1 MAAGRSACG
10 LSLLYQSKMNKA
22 MGLKDL
28 SKKKAGGQ
36 GESEYVGVRRNRDGS
51 FTPQRI
57 TAKVYGILSERG
69 LRSRI
74 SRIKAAFKL
83 SSEPFDGA
91 DRIEWA
97 LDGGSVGYV
106 DGIVISPNATSIICD
121 VLHDFMMISCMERGF
136 EVMRLKDAV
145 LADYLSEEEDYR
157 LCGKAGRYSYFEV
170 DVKNFE

>member
-1 MAAGRSACG
+1 M
-10 LSLLYQSKMNKA
+10 SLLYQSKMNKA

-28 SKKKAGGQ
+28 SKKKAGGW

-57 TAKVYGILSERG
+57 TAKVYGSMSEGG
-69 LRSRI
+69 LHSPV

-83 SSEPFDGA
+83 SSEPL
-91 DRIEWA
+91 EWT
-97 LDGGSVGYV
+97 LDGGSVAYV
-106 DGIVISPNATSIICD
+106 EGIVMSRDASIVIFD
-121 VLHDFMMISCMERGF
+121 VLHDFMVISCMERGF

>member
-1 MAAGRSACG
+1 
-10 LSLLYQSKMNKA
+10 

-57 TAKVYGILSERG
+57 TAKVYGSMSEG
-69 LRSRI
+69 VHSPV

-121 VLHDFMMISCMERGF
+121 VLHDFMVISCMERGF
-136 EVMRLKDAV
+136 EVMRLTI
-145 LADYLSEEEDYR
+145 LSDFR
-157 LCGKAGRYSYFEV
+157 
-170 DVKNFE
+170 

>member
-10 LSLLYQSKMNKA
+10 LSLLYQSKINKA

-28 SKKKAGGQ
+28 SKKKAGAQ

-74 SRIKAAFKL
+74 SRISRIKAAFKL

-97 LDGGSVGYV
+97 LDGGSVAYV
-106 DGIVISPNATSIICD
+106 EGIVMSRDTPIVIFD
-121 VLHDFMMISCMERGF
+121 VLHDFMVISCMERGF
-136 EVMRLKDAV
+136 EVMRLTI
-145 LADYLSEEEDYR
+145 LSDFR
-157 LCGKAGRYSYFEV
+157 
-170 DVKNFE
+170 

>member
-1 MAAGRSACG
+1 
-10 LSLLYQSKMNKA
+10 

-28 SKKKAGGQ
+28 FKRKVEEPDK
-36 GESEYVGVRRNRDGS
+36 SEYVGVRRNWNGS

-57 TAKVYGILSERG
+57 TPEVYGIVSKGG

-74 SRIKAAFKL
+74 SRVKAAFKL
-83 SSEPFDGA
+83 SPEPFDGA

-121 VLHDFMMISCMERGF
+121 VLHDFMVISCMERGF

>member
-10 LSLLYQSKMNKA
+10 LSLLYQSKINKA

-28 SKKKAGGQ
+28 SKKKAGAQ

-57 TAKVYGILSERG
+57 AAEVYGILSERG
-69 LRSRI
+69 LRSRISRI

-97 LDGGSVGYV
+97 LDGGSVAYV
-106 DGIVISPNATSIICD
+106 EGIVMSRDTPIVIFD
-121 VLHDFMMISCMERGF
+121 VLHDFMVISCMERGF
-136 EVMRLKDAV
+136 EVMRLTI
-145 LADYLSEEEDYR
+145 LSDFR
-157 LCGKAGRYSYFEV
+157 
-170 DVKNFE
+170 

>member
-1 MAAGRSACG
+1 
-10 LSLLYQSKMNKA
+10 MNKA

-91 DRIEWA
+91 GRIEWT
-97 LDGGSVGYV
+97 LGGGSVGYV
-106 DGIVISPNATSIICD
+106 EGVVISPGAPPVISD
-121 VLHDFMMISCMERGF
+121 VLHDFMAIGSMEHGY
-136 EVMRLKDAV
+136 EVMRLKNSV
-145 LADYLSEEEDYR
+145 LAAYLSTEKAYR
-157 LCGKAGRYSYFEV
+157 LCGEADGYSYFEV

>member
-1 MAAGRSACG
+1 M
-10 LSLLYQSKMNKA
+10 SLLYQSKMNKA

-28 SKKKAGGQ
+28 FKKKAGGQ

-69 LRSRI
+69 LRSRISRI

-121 VLHDFMMISCMERGF
+121 VLHDFMVISCMERGF

>member
-1 MAAGRSACG
+1 
-10 LSLLYQSKMNKA
+10 

-28 SKKKAGGQ
+28 SKKKAGGW

-57 TAKVYGILSERG
+57 TAKVYGSMSEGG
-69 LRSRI
+69 LHSPV

-83 SSEPFDGA
+83 SSEPL
-91 DRIEWA
+91 EWT
-97 LDGGSVGYV
+97 LDGGSVAYV
-106 DGIVISPNATSIICD
+106 EGIVMSRDASIVIFD
-121 VLHDFMMISCMERGF
+121 VLHDFMVISCMERGF

>member
-1 MAAGRSACG
+1 
-10 LSLLYQSKMNKA
+10 MNKA

-121 VLHDFMMISCMERGF
+121 VLHDFMVISCMERGF
-136 EVMRLKDAV
+136 EMMRLKDAV

-170 DVKNFE
+170 DVKNFSSSRG

>member
-1 MAAGRSACG
+1 
-10 LSLLYQSKMNKA
+10 

-28 SKKKAGGQ
+28 SKKKAGAQ

-97 LDGGSVGYV
+97 LDGGSVAYV
-106 DGIVISPNATSIICD
+106 EGIVMSRDTPIVIFD
-121 VLHDFMMISCMERGF
+121 VLHDFMVISCMERGF
-136 EVMRLKDAV
+136 EVMRLTI
-145 LADYLSEEEDYR
+145 LSDFR
-157 LCGKAGRYSYFEV
+157 
-170 DVKNFE
+170 

>member
-1 MAAGRSACG
+1 MKVSMWECYAIGTVRLHRRESP
-10 LSLLYQSKMNKA
+10 
-22 MGLKDL
+22 LK
-28 SKKKAGGQ
+28 
-36 GESEYVGVRRNRDGS
+36 YTGVC
-51 FTPQRI
+51 
-57 TAKVYGILSERG
+57 LRG
-69 LRSRI
+69 VHSPV

-97 LDGGSVGYV
+97 LDGGSVAYV
-106 DGIVISPNATSIICD
+106 EGIVMLRDAPVVIFD
-121 VLHDFMMISCMERGF
+121 VLHDFMVISCMERGF